1 MKLKML
7 IFGILGYLG
16 AIFGW
21 NAWASINNY
30 PHWLIYIVE
39 FTMLSVYMF
48 ACWKGD
54 KSDDD

>member
-16 AIFGW
+16 AISGW
-21 NAWASINNY
+21 NAWAFINGY

-39 FTMLSVYMF
+39 FTMLGFYIF
-48 ACWKGD
+48 ACLKGD
-54 KSDDD
+54 KSDDN

>member
-1 MKLKML
+1 MKL

-21 NAWASINNY
+21 NAWATINSY

-39 FTMLSVYMF
+39 FTMLGFYIF

-54 KSDDD
+54 KSDDN